1 MQELQERMFHL
12 AELTREMEPGD
23 SAKLIMA
30 VRKAREALIVE
41 QMKEVL
47 ELLSQRDLSKAGDE
61 EQQVLAKLE
70 ELKRLLM
77 SEDMD
82 LQMELEQMKK
92 LQARHRQNRYRD
104 QGRKAPAR
112 CVRASLPICK
122 SRTSWIVKKLDPIKS
137 DQQTNHKATDDVA
150 KKVAEMGD
158 LTKGAMDPLANA
170 SGSMGK
176 AEGHLGGGKPG
187 DASVTQQDAVKN
199 LEAAREELAQ
209 AQIKLMQQIE
219 VAGSQAGAGEPH
231 RNARTPAEDSR
242 SEHRRCCSRHRRRSR
257 RNASHQAT
265 RPG

>member
-41 QMKEVL
+41 QMKDVL
-47 ELLSQRDLSKAGDE
+47 ELLGQRDLSKAGDE

-92 LQARHRQNRYRD
+92 LQAAIAKVDTAIKEEKRERDASGQLSELQKQNKLD
-104 QGRKAPAR
+104 P
-112 CVRASLPICK
+112 
-122 SRTSWIVKKLDPIKS
+122 KKLDPIKT

-158 LTKGAMDPLANA
+158 TAKSAIDPLNSA

-176 AEGHLGGGKPG
+176 AEGHLGSAKP
-187 DASVTQQDAVKN
+187 AM
-199 LEAAREELAQ
+199 L
-209 AQIKLMQQIE
+209 
-219 VAGSQAGAGEPH
+219 
-231 RNARTPAEDSR
+231 R
-242 SEHRRCCSRHRRRSR
+242 SCSRM
-257 RNASHQAT
+257 
-265 RPG
+265 P